1 MQINV
6 EDLDYITENLQAIED
21 LIDEIKLIIKD
32 VR

>member
-1 MQINV
+1 LQINV

-21 LIDEIKLIIKD
+21 LIDEIKLIIED